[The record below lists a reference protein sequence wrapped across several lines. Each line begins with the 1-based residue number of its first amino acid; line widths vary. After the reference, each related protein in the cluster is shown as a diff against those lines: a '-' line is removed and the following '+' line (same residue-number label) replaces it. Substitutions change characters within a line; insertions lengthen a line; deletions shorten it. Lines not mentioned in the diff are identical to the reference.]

1 MAELHYVGDK
11 VRLGCAA
18 ATMAGVA
25 TDPTTLAVTVKPPLG
40 AAVTYTWPDD
50 VQVVRTGTGAFYYD
64 FTIAEADSG
73 KVVHQVRWVATGAL
87 VKAAQT
93 SFRVAAVNV

>member
-1 MAELHYVGDK
+1 MAASHYVGDR

-18 ATMAGVA
+18 ATVAGVA
-25 TDPTTLAVTVKPPLG
+25 TDPTTLSITVKPLLG

-50 VQVVRTGTGAFYYD
+50 VAIVRTATGAFYYD
-64 FTIAEADSG
+64 HPIAEAG
-73 KVVHQVRWVATGAL
+73 VHEVRWVATGAL

>member
-25 TDPTTLAVTVKPPLG
+25 TDPTALSVTVKPPLG

-50 VQVVRTGTGAFYYD
+50 VQVVKTATGTFYYD
-64 FTIAEADSG
+64 HIITEAG
-73 KVVHQVRWVATGAL
+73 VHQVRWVATGAL

-93 SFRVAAVNV
+93 SFSVAAVNV